1 MQQTAATWRPI
12 GAVLVESGAITQAQL
27 DDALADQ
34 RVSGKR
40 LGEILIDS
48 GAITWLAL
56 AHAIAEQA
64 QDVDQRDEPA
74 DEVEQAEHAE
84 YAEQIEHSE
93 PVATVDT
100 VESVEHDPVEQ
111 WEPVAAAVETPVEP
125 EPAAPALEPVLH
137 SEPPVSAAP
146 TAEVTPI
153 ENTPPDS
160 RLQTVE
166 AMLKERQRAFLE
178 LVSTTETLRRTV
190 ARLKDELAARDTEI
204 AKLRAAAAAQ
214 RL

>member
-1 MQQTAATWRPI
+1 MTQPAAGWRPI

-27 DDALADQ
+27 DAALADQ

-40 LGEILIDS
+40 LGEILIDT

-64 QDVDQRDEPA
+64 QDVDQPQDAEEP
-74 DEVEQAEHAE
+74 Q
-84 YAEQIEHSE
+84 
-93 PVATVDT
+93 
-100 VESVEHDPVEQ
+100 
-111 WEPVAAAVETPVEP
+111 AAAVE
-125 EPAAPALEPVLH
+125 AATA
-137 SEPPVSAAP
+137 PPVSSPGAAGVRVETVHP
-146 TAEVTPI
+146 EA
-153 ENTPPDS
+153 

-204 AKLRAAAAAQ
+204 AKLRSAAYAQ
-214 RL
+214 RA

>member
-1 MQQTAATWRPI
+1 MTQTAAGWRPI
-12 GAVLVESGAITQAQL
+12 GAVLVEGGAITQAQL
-27 DDALADQ
+27 DAALAEQ

-64 QDVDQRDEPA
+64 QDVDQAQDPAEPEVPAA
-74 DEVEQAEHAE
+74 DA
-84 YAEQIEHSE
+84 
-93 PVATVDT
+93 ATAPPLSAPAPGGV
-100 VESVEHDPVEQ
+100 PVET
-111 WEPVAAAVETPVEP
+111 VHP
-125 EPAAPALEPVLH
+125 EA
-137 SEPPVSAAP
+137 
-146 TAEVTPI
+146 
-153 ENTPPDS
+153 

-204 AKLRAAAAAQ
+204 AKLRSAYAQ
-214 RL
+214 RA

>member
-27 DDALADQ
+27 DEALSEQ

-84 YAEQIEHSE
+84 YVEQIEHPAHPE
-93 PVATVDT
+93 PVATVEV
-100 VESVEHDPVEQ
+100 VEP
-111 WEPVAAAVETPVEP
+111 AP
-125 EPAAPALEPVLH
+125 EPAVQVETALAAPPDSQPLAAEPVLH
-137 SEPPVSAAP
+137 ATPEPPVSAAP
-146 TAEVTPI
+146 APEITPI

-204 AKLRAAAAAQ
+204 AKLRAAATAQ

>member
-1 MQQTAATWRPI
+1 MAQTAAGWRPI

-27 DDALADQ
+27 DAALAEQ

-40 LGEILIDS
+40 LGEILIDT

-64 QDVDQRDEPA
+64 QDVDQTQDA
-74 DEVEQAEHAE
+74 TEQQAPTAE
-84 YAEQIEHSE
+84 
-93 PVATVDT
+93 T
-100 VESVEHDPVEQ
+100 
-111 WEPVAAAVETPVEP
+111 AAA
-125 EPAAPALEPVLH
+125 
-137 SEPPVSAAP
+137 PPVSAPAGIDVP
-146 TAEVTPI
+146 VETVHPEA
-153 ENTPPDS
+153 

-204 AKLRAAAAAQ
+204 AKLRSSAYVQ
-214 RL
+214 RV